1 MVISLNTV
9 ISFII
14 VFGALVFFHELG
26 HFIFAKRSGI
36 LVREFAIGMGPKI
49 FSHQKNETL
58 YTIRILP
65 LGGYVRMAGEDQEYA
80 ELKAGHRIGLVI
92 NDNEQVEKI
101 IITGKDR
108 FPNAIT
114 VEVETADLER
124 GLFIR
129 GYEDGEENEIKSFTI
144 ASDALVIENQNEVQ
158 IAPWDR
164 QFGAK
169 KLSQRAMTIFAGPLF
184 NFILAIVVFI
194 FIAALAGVPVKEPIV
209 GKILQDTPAE
219 KANLQENDKVL
230 MVNGES
236 VNSFEEMSTI
246 VRELPGEEVV
256 FTVERGNETKDITII
271 PDRVE
276 AEEGDYG
283 LIGVQAQT
291 DKSVVKVLSY
301 GFTETYSTTV
311 LIFQLLGKLVTGQF
325 SIEMLSGPVGIYKS
339 TEIVAKS
346 GILNLMRWTGLLSI
360 NLGIMNLLPIP
371 ALDGGRL
378 LFFGV
383 EAVRGKPLDRHKEG
397 LVHFIGFALLMLL
410 MIVVTWNDIQRFFFQ

>member
-80 ELKAGHRIGLVI
+80 ELKAGHRIGVVL
-92 NDNEQVEKI
+92 NDDEQVEKI
-101 IITGKDR
+101 IIAGKDR

-124 GLFIR
+124 ELFIR
-129 GYEDGEENEIKSFTI
+129 GYEDGEEDEIKTFTI
-144 ASDALVIENQNEVQ
+144 AADALVIENQNEVQ

-194 FIAALAGVPVKEPIV
+194 FIAALSGVPVKDPVV

-230 MVNGES
+230 MVNNES

-256 FTVERGNETKDITII
+256 FTVERGNETKEITII
-271 PDRVE
+271 PDRE
-276 AEEGDYG
+276 
-283 LIGVQAQT
+283 IGRAHV
-291 DKSVVKVLSY
+291 
-301 GFTETYSTTV
+301 
-311 LIFQLLGKLVTGQF
+311 
-325 SIEMLSGPVGIYKS
+325 
-339 TEIVAKS
+339 
-346 GILNLMRWTGLLSI
+346 
-360 NLGIMNLLPIP
+360 
-371 ALDGGRL
+371 
-378 LFFGV
+378 
-383 EAVRGKPLDRHKEG
+383 
-397 LVHFIGFALLMLL
+397 
-410 MIVVTWNDIQRFFFQ
+410 